1 MNELCRKRYA
11 ITRWFMQDPI
21 KCFSLLRGHL
31 ILSFSNVIYNSNC
44 CVSATP
50 LLLIYYVNGLF
61 VYQFLRLV
69 ALSHTDYM
77 ACYGVWTYLYIYIFI
92 RKHDWIQYMFLL
104 LDLDS
109 NHTEW
114 KWNAQ
119 FFHIWLQI
127 PGRCIMCIEFAIASI
142 LWWILIIF
150 KVLLRWAL
158 D

>member
-77 ACYGVWTYLYIYIFI
+77 ACYGVWTYLYIYIYISESMIGSNICFFY
-92 RKHDWIQYMFLL
+92 WI
-104 LDLDS
+104 
-109 NHTEW
+109 
-114 KWNAQ
+114 
-119 FFHIWLQI
+119 
-127 PGRCIMCIEFAIASI
+127 
-142 LWWILIIF
+142 WILIIQNENEMPSSSIYGYRYR
-150 KVLLRWAL
+150 VDASCALNLLL
-158 D
+158 PLFCDGFS